1 MANADSSEAKSHF
14 MAGAAVGVALGVAV
28 TLGGMLL
35 ARHTQRGVVTI
46 DVNELGRIVETQ
58 VDHVH
63 VDELASWIV
72 EGRKDYVLIDIRTP
86 QEYARD
92 RIPGAINVPLAQLG
106 RADIT
111 ANRKIVLY
119 GQGGIHA
126 AQAWMF
132 LRALGHKGAYALLGG
147 LEEWQ
152 DAYVNPELPD
162 HPTADDKALYAK
174 RVKLAEALAKLGK

>member
-1 MANADSSEAKSHF
+1 MAEQTRKQFWIGLGSGVVLGAVL
-14 MAGAAVGVALGVAV
+14 AGIVAMFAGE
-28 TLGGMLL
+28 T
-35 ARHTQRGVVTI
+35 RKGVVTI
-46 DVNELGRIVETQ
+46 DTNELGRIVETQ

-72 EGRKDYVLIDIRTP
+72 EGRNDYVLIDIRTP

-92 RIPGAINVPLAQLG
+92 RIPGAINVPLSQLG
-106 RADIT
+106 RADIM

-132 LRALGHKGAYALLGG
+132 LKALGHKGAYALLGG

-162 HPTADDKALYAK
+162 DATAEDKALYAK
-174 RVKLAEALAKLGK
+174 RLKVAAALAKLGK

>member
-1 MANADSSEAKSHF
+1 MAESGTAKAQSNF
-14 MAGAAVGVALGVAV
+14 WPGVAVGVALGIAV
-28 TLGGMLL
+28 TLAGLMYGR
-35 ARHTQRGVVTI
+35 ATQRGVVTI

-58 VDHVH
+58 VDHVT

-72 EGRKDYVLIDIRTP
+72 EGRNDYVLIDIRP
-86 QEYARD
+86 PKEFAAD
-92 RIPGAINVPLAQLG
+92 RIPGAINVPLSQLG
-106 RADIT
+106 RADIA

-132 LRALGHKGAYALLGG
+132 LRALGRKDAYALLGG

-152 DAYVNPELPD
+152 DAYVHPD
-162 HPTADDKALYAK
+162 LAPDASAEEKALFAK
-174 RVKLAEALAKLGK
+174 RAKVAEALAKLGK